1 MKQSTAMVAAALA
14 AVAVPVAGAAAGV
27 YGDVPDAKHAWAVH
41 DWNRPK
47 PAKVE
52 PAAYV
57 RTGAPSDAIVLF
69 DGTRESFERNWCD
82 HDGKPSQWKLGA
94 DGDFYCVPGWKNGGE
109 IRTRAEF
116 GDCQLHIEYRHDAD
130 ITDGGSG
137 PQMRGN
143 SGVFLMGSR
152 TGYEIQV
159 LESYYTSRDLAGKPG
174 FIDNYT
180 DGQAGSVYAE
190 NPPMVNP
197 QRKPGEWQ
205 TYDIVFHQPVW
216 DGAKLVHPGSV
227 TVFFNGVLVQDHW
240 EMEGLTTHC
249 RRRPLAP
256 HPRQGPLTLQDHG
269 CTVHFRNIWYRPLPS
284 RWDNLTHS
292 ALTADEGAVMA
303 SRRKTA
309 AELYAKLT
317 KPLAPT
323 AENMLAMAE
332 VISYAN
338 EGEYASTWQRLAGE
352 YHAVL
357 DRMSD
362 DELNAQKAVL
372 IRLRNALD
380 TLIRGGVVR
389 QSCGTRIRINAASL
403 RLKWERL

>member
-1 MKQSTAMVAAALA
+1 MKKMMGALSALVAAGSAL
-14 AVAVPVAGAAAGV
+14 AGV

-57 RTGAPSDAIVLF
+57 KTGVPSDAIVLF
-69 DGTRESFERNWCD
+69 DGTKESFEKNWCD
-82 HDGKPSQWKLGA
+82 SAGRPSQWKLG
-94 DGDFYCVPGWKNGGE
+94 DEGDFYSAPGWKNGGN

-116 GDCQLHIEYRHDAD
+116 GDCQLHVEYRHDAD
-130 ITDGGSG
+130 ITDGGHG

-143 SGVFLMGSR
+143 SGIFLMGTD
-152 TGYEIQV
+152 TGYEVQV
-159 LESYYTSRDLAGKPG
+159 LESYYTSRDLEGKPG
-174 FIDNYT
+174 FVDNYA

-216 DGAKLVHPGSV
+216 KDGALVHPGSM

-256 HPRQGPLTLQDHG
+256 HATKGPLALQDHG
-269 CTVHFRNIWYRPLPS
+269 CTVHFRNIWYRPIPS
-284 RWDNLTHS
+284 RWDNVTHS
-292 ALTADEGAVMA
+292 SLSAKPEAVMA
-303 SRRKTA
+303 ERRATA
-309 AELYAKLT
+309 AKLFAKLE

-323 AENMLAMAE
+323 TANMLAMAE
-332 VISYAN
+332 VISYAR
-338 EGEYASTWQRLAGE
+338 EGEYADAWTRLAKAYLG
-352 YHAVL
+352 VL
-357 DRMSD
+357 DKMTD
-362 DELNAQKAVL
+362 AELTARKGEL
-372 IRLRNALD
+372 LKLRNALD
-380 TLIRGGVVR
+380 TLIRGGVVP

-403 RLKWERL
+403 RLKWESL